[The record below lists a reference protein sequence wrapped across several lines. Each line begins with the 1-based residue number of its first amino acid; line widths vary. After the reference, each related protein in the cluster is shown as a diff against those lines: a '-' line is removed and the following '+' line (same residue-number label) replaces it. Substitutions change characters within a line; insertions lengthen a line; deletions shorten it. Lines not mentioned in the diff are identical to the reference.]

1 MPAKYESAMT
11 RALELALL
19 GPAYGVNP
27 QVGAV
32 ILDES
37 GAIVSEG
44 WHMGSGTPHAEVVAL
59 SKLSLPLPA
68 GFTAVVTLEPCNHTG
83 KTGPCAQALIAAGIS
98 RVVYATSDP
107 GIESGSGAK
116 TLREAG
122 VEVIA
127 GVLEDKASDQGRVW
141 LTSTVNQ
148 RPFVTLKWAQTL
160 DGRAAAADGTSQWIS
175 GPEARAHAHKLRSE
189 IDAILVGTGTVLV
202 DNPSLTARQPDG
214 SLYSHQPLRVV
225 LGNSFLP
232 PDSKIFDSSAETLR
246 VRNSDLQVLLADLYG
261 RGVKHLMVEGGP
273 TVASSFV
280 RAGLVDEFVTYVGP
294 MLLGGP
300 GLAVRDLGVGSMD
313 EAISLRFVSTQSLGS
328 DLFIRA
334 VRSN

>member
-1 MPAKYESAMT
+1 MPANYESAMT

-37 GAIVSEG
+37 GAIVAEG

-98 RVVYATSDP
+98 RVVYASSDP
-107 GIESGSGAK
+107 GVESGSGAK

-175 GPEARAHAHKLRSE
+175 GPEARSHAHKLRSE

-225 LGNSFLP
+225 LGNSFIP
-232 PDSKIFDSSAETLR
+232 ADSKVFDSSAETLR

-300 GLAVRDLGVGSMD
+300 GLAVRDLGVDSMD